1 MKKTTFTVLAAV
13 IAACLFSIPCNA
25 KGKAKHVVLIGL
37 DG

>member
-25 KGKAKHVVLIGL
+25 KGKQSMSF
-37 DG
+37 